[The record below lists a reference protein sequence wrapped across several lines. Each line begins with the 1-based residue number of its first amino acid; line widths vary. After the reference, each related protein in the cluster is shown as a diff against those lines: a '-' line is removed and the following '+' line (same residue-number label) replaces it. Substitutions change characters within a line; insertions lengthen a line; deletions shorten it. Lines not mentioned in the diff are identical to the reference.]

1 MRILITGGC
10 GFIGS
15 NIAIYLKKTNDK
27 NKIYCA
33 DNFYRKGSIENKKRL
48 LKKDIVVIKCDIR
61 NEKDLNKI
69 PKFDLLIDCANFCAL
84 LIIQNRQIDGPRYM
98 IIGKLSW

>member
-15 NIAIYLKKTNDK
+15 NIAVYLKKINNK

-48 LKKDIVVIKCDIR
+48 LKKDIVYYKVS
-61 NEKDLNKI
+61 LH
-69 PKFDLLIDCANFCAL
+69 FL
-84 LIIQNRQIDGPRYM
+84 
-98 IIGKLSW
+98 